1 MAIQQTSNPSA
12 PDATKADA
20 KADAKDMADTAASGE
35 PFRPASLGSLV
46 AWLFGPRHKPVANEP
61 ESFDEHINGLA

>member
-1 MAIQQTSNPSA
+1 LNMAIQQTSNPSA
-12 PDATKADA
+12 PDATKIDT
-20 KADAKDMADTAASGE
+20 KDMADAAASGE

-61 ESFDEHINGLA
+61 EPFDEHINGLA